1 MRQEQMR
8 TAHPY
13 RANFRVIK
21 GGKEALPETAQLV
34 DTAWNFA
41 YTALWNN
48 IVLSRAEKEAAKNC
62 IKEFITGSKNQLHAY
77 KAFCQR
83 VLVTRQYINSQ
94 QGRYVPI
101 PSIWLDKENEHGF
114 VGTKEWYKN
123 IIAVR
128 ASLPNYKTEL
138 RAFAEAVLEMNTEPT
153 TKNFQYWRN
162 YFIDRKAPG
171 LLTLFLATVANQQ
184 FGA

>member
-1 MRQEQMR
+1 MGQQQMR

-13 RANFRVIK
+13 RATFRVIR
-21 GGKEALPETAQLV
+21 GTKEQLPETEQLV

-41 YTALWNN
+41 FTALWNN
-48 IVLSRAEKEAAKNC
+48 VVLSRAEIQTAKNS
-62 IKEFITGSKNQLHAY
+62 IREFFTASKNPVNAY

-94 QGRYVPI
+94 PGRYVPI
-101 PSIWLDKENEHGF
+101 PSIWLNKENEYGF
-114 VGTKEWYKN
+114 AGTKEWYN
-123 IIAVR
+123 DILAVR

-138 RAFAEAVLEMNTEPT
+138 KAFAEAILEMNSEPSS
-153 TKNFQYWRN
+153 KNFQYWRN

-171 LLTLFLATVANQQ
+171 LLTLFLTTVANQQ